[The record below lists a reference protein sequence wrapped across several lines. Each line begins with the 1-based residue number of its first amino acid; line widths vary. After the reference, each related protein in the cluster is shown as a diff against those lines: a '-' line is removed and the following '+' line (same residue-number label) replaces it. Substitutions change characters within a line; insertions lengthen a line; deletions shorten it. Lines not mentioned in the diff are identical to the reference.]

1 MDTTQKIAQI
11 HKEKNIYKMLTWPTE
26 LEGPTSRNFRAR
38 GEREWIKDNIWRED
52 KGCWVFED

>member
-11 HKEKNIYKMLTWPTE
+11 HKEKNIYKMLTWHTE

-38 GEREWIKDNIWRED
+38 EEREWIKDNIWRED
-52 KGCWVFED
+52 KGC